1 MRFWQKR
8 KSPHTILRSAG
19 SALLASL
26 LCLQLVGTS
35 ADRAG
40 LGAITPEAMPSW
52 DSYPLVAHAV
62 GSVDEYVC
70 VPSLESFLNNYRQG
84 YRVFECDL
92 IKTADGHL
100 VLRHDWSAGMQAGI
114 DETRVPTLA
123 EFRAAPLYGRYTPLT
138 FADLLELMAAYP
150 DVYIITDSKGAQA
163 ELVQKE
169 FSAILSEAETQG
181 AQALLE
187 RFIVQL
193 YSPEMYDIV
202 RKVYPFQ
209 HYILTLY
216 QTDFNGEAEQFET
229 YAKAC
234 SLLGIHTITMWHY
247 LYDEAFLPIMERY
260 HIQVYVHTVN
270 DSVAA
275 DSLLRRGVTGVYSD
289 RIDPAALGGVYPQ
302 TEKEDSLL

>member
-1 MRFWQKR
+1 MRFWSTRQK
-8 KSPHTILRSAG
+8 SSVILRSAG

-26 LCLQLVGTS
+26 LCLQLAGTP

-40 LGAITPEAMPSW
+40 TGAITPGGMPPW
-52 DSYPLVAHAV
+52 ESYPLVAHAV

-70 VPSLESFLNNYRQG
+70 VPSLESFLDNYRRG

-92 IKTADGHL
+92 IETADGHL

-114 DETRVPTLA
+114 DEQHVPTLSA
-123 EFRAAPLYGRYTPLT
+123 FRAAPLYGRYTPLA
-138 FADLLELMAAYP
+138 FADLLTLMETYP
-150 DVYIITDSKGAQA
+150 DVYIITDSKGTRAD
-163 ELVQKE
+163 LVQKE
-169 FSAILSEAETQG
+169 FLAILTEAEERGST
-181 AQALLE
+181 ALLE

-193 YSPEMYDIV
+193 YSPEMYETVHDI
-202 RKVYPFQ
+202 YPFQ
-209 HYILTLY
+209 NYILTLY
-216 QTDFNGEAEQFET
+216 QTEFAGEAEQFET

-270 DSVAA
+270 DSAA
-275 DSLLRRGVTGVYSD
+275 AASLLRRGVSGVYSD
-289 RIDPAALGGVYPQ
+289 RIDPAALGGFP
-302 TEKEDSLL
+302 TEKEGSLL